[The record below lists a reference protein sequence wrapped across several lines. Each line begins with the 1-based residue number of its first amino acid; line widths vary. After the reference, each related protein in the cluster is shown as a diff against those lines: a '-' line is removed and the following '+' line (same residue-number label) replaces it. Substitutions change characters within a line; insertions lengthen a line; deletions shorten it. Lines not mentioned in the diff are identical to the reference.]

1 MNIFKRLEELSF
13 PLGEYVVIGSG
24 ALAARGIREA
34 NDLDIV
40 VTDKLLQKL
49 INSREYKEVIKD
61 GRLFLENNDVD
72 VTTKLP
78 ESYSTSLKEA
88 IKTAD
93 IINGYPF
100 LNILETIKFKKVLGR
115 EKDYNDIKLINEY
128 LKNQQDN

>member
-100 LNILETIKFKKVLGR
+100 LNILETIKFKKALGR

>member
-1 MNIFKRLEELSF
+1 MNIFKRLEELRF

-34 NDLDIV
+34 NDLDIA

-93 IINGYPF
+93 IINGFPF